1 MFRFRSKTSFPIKTL
16 EQLKNSVEILFIDNE
31 TFNLTEEL
39 KEKEGWKRLKCIT
52 DIKSMSQPELLDAH
66 ILCVDIQGVG
76 RELGLT
82 DEGLGLIEA
91 IHKHY
96 PEKKIIMYSA
106 EAQGQVDAF
115 HPAEEFVD
123 ARLKKSANRYQ
134 FEVQLE
140 KLAKEAF
147 CLENCAIHIQ
157 RVFRREL
164 NIDMTVEEIKEGIRK
179 LYSKGKRDNKS
190 ICKVF
195 NLSNVGSVA
204 SIISLLLS

>member
-1 MFRFRSKTSFPIKTL
+1 MKS
-16 EQLKNSVEILFIDNE
+16 ILDFI
-31 TFNLTEEL
+31 TEGQATPEV
-39 KEKEGWKRLKCIT
+39 KEK
-52 DIKSMSQPELLDAH
+52 IKE
-66 ILCVDIQGVG
+66 
-76 RELGLT
+76 
-82 DEGLGLIEA
+82 
-91 IHKHY
+91 
-96 PEKKIIMYSA
+96 
-106 EAQGQVDAF
+106 
-115 HPAEEFVD
+115 
-123 ARLKKSANRYQ
+123 
-134 FEVQLE
+134 LE